1 MESDAFDFGDFHLDL
16 ANRRLSRDGETVELN
31 ARYLDALALLVR
43 DHGRLVSKDRFL
55 QEVWRGTPVTDEAL
69 TQCIRSIR
77 RQLGDDASRPRFIE
91 TVPKYGYRFIASVS
105 SDVTSKASPIV
116 PPSAKPPRT
125 WPLSLAVAGA
135 AGGAGAGALGGLLYG
150 VVGSAHAPSS
160 GMGAGSIALVLTVI
174 TALVGLTGGAGVG
187 LGVAAADRA
196 SQQRGLWTVAGG
208 AWGGMMI
215 GAVVKLVGLDAF
227 SLLLGR
233 TPGEITGA
241 VEGAFLGGAVG
252 LAAWLARRGPRPAS
266 LARGMAVAALAG
278 GAAGGLIVG
287 LGGRLMGGSLVGLA
301 QRFPGSRL
309 GLDGIGALF
318 GERAFGALTQG
329 VTGVLEGA
337 LFSACVVGA
346 MILTDRRAAR
356 TP

>member
-196 SQQRGLWTVAGG
+196 SRQRGLWTVAGG

-241 VEGAFLGGAVG
+241 VGTRTSCA
-252 LAAWLARRGPRPAS
+252 PRT
-266 LARGMAVAALAG
+266 L
-278 GAAGGLIVG
+278 
-287 LGGRLMGGSLVGLA
+287 
-301 QRFPGSRL
+301 
-309 GLDGIGALF
+309 
-318 GERAFGALTQG
+318 
-329 VTGVLEGA
+329 
-337 LFSACVVGA
+337 
-346 MILTDRRAAR
+346 
-356 TP
+356 